1 MHPTSKRTTM
11 TEINKLKNFFK
22 KEEIQSIQS
31 FLHSYINKKKVVVY
45 VPLQHV
51 DKLTFEMGN
60 AGAGII
66 GNYDLCS
73 FRMKG
78 LGTFRPNQKTNPYS
92 GKKNQFSFEEEVRL
106 EMECNEKELDDVIN
120 AMLESHPYDEVAY
133 EVYDFTKRGKV
144 PSGYIIN
151 LKRRIKI
158 NNLVSRIKKN
168 IDFNLTDMNFS
179 FKKIVIINKQTTDE
193 IIEKS
198 LKSGCELIISKFNNT
213 FNFKKL

>member
-1 MHPTSKRTTM
+1 M
-11 TEINKLKNFFK
+11 TEVKKLKSIFN
-22 KEEIQSIQS
+22 KEEIKSIQS
-31 FLHSYINKKKVVVY
+31 FLYDYINKKKVIVY

-78 LGTFRPNQKTNPYS
+78 LGTFRPNKKSNPYS
-92 GKKNQFSFEEEVRL
+92 GKKNQLSFEEEVRL
-106 EMECNEKELDDVIN
+106 EMECNKEELEEVLD

-144 PSGYIIN
+144 PFGYIVN

-158 NNLVSRIKKN
+158 NNFVSRIKKN

-179 FKKIVIINKQTTDE
+179 FKKIVIIMNKQITEE

-198 LKSGCELIISKFNNT
+198 INNGCELIISKFNNT

>member
-1 MHPTSKRTTM
+1 M
-11 TEINKLKNFFK
+11 TEIKKLKNIFK

-31 FLHSYINKKKVVVY
+31 FLYDYINKKKVVVY

-60 AGAGII
+60 TGAGII

-78 LGTFRPNQKTNPYS
+78 LGTFRPNQKSNPYS
-92 GKKNQFSFEEEVRL
+92 GKKNQLSFKEEVRL
-106 EMECNEKELDDVIN
+106 EMECNIEELEGVLD

-133 EVYDFTKRGKV
+133 EVYDFAKRGKV
-144 PSGYIIN
+144 PSGYIVN
-151 LKRRIKI
+151 LKRRMKI

-179 FKKIVIINKQTTDE
+179 FKKIVIINKQITYE
-193 IIEKS
+193 IIDKS

>member
-1 MHPTSKRTTM
+1 M
-11 TEINKLKNFFK
+11 TEIKKLKNIFK

-31 FLHSYINKKKVVVY
+31 FLYNYINKKKVVVY
-45 VPLQHV
+45 IPLQYV

-78 LGTFRPNQKTNPYS
+78 LGTFRPNQKSNPYS
-92 GKKNQFSFEEEVRL
+92 GKKNQLSFEEEVRL
-106 EMECNEKELDDVIN
+106 EMECNEKELDKVID
-120 AMLESHPYDEVAY
+120 AMFESHPYEEVAY

-144 PSGYIIN
+144 PSGYIVN
-151 LKRRIKI
+151 LKRRMKI
-158 NNLVSRIKKN
+158 NNLFSRIKKN

-179 FKKIVIINKQTTDE
+179 FKRIGKV
-193 IIEKS
+193 
-198 LKSGCELIISKFNNT
+198 F
-213 FNFKKL
+213 

>member
-1 MHPTSKRTTM
+1 M
-11 TEINKLKNFFK
+11 TEIKKLKNIFK

-31 FLHSYINKKKVVVY
+31 FLYDYINKKKVVVY

-60 AGAGII
+60 TGAGII

-78 LGTFRPNQKTNPYS
+78 LGTFRPNQKSNPYS
-92 GKKNQFSFEEEVRL
+92 GKKNQLSFEEEVRL
-106 EMECNEKELDDVIN
+106 EMECNKEELEGVLD

-133 EVYDFTKRGKV
+133 EVYDFAKRGKV
-144 PSGYIIN
+144 PSGYIVN
-151 LKRRIKI
+151 LKRRMKI

-179 FKKIVIINKQTTDE
+179 FKKIVIINKQITYE
-193 IIEKS
+193 IIDKS

>member
-1 MHPTSKRTTM
+1 M
-11 TEINKLKNFFK
+11 TEIKKLKNIFK

-31 FLHSYINKKKVVVY
+31 SLYNYINKKKVAVY

-78 LGTFRPNQKTNPYS
+78 LGTFRPNQRSNPYS
-92 GKKNQFSFEEEVRL
+92 GKKNQLSFEEEVRL
-106 EMECNEKELDDVIN
+106 EMECNKEELEGVLD

-151 LKRRIKI
+151 LKRRMKI